1 MSRIEGE
8 SKYLVSVS
16 VYESYEEQKQN
27 KEVRSL
33 LPPPQNTFDLTVT
46 SNSEHFSVDTNN
58 DEEKMIFQNTIL
70 VPLMMKKMMKL
81 KIQLS

>member
-1 MSRIEGE
+1 MFQYPFMNHIKIRNRT
-8 SKYLVSVS
+8 KKLVLC
-16 VYESYEEQKQN
+16 Y
-27 KEVRSL
+27 
-33 LPPPQNTFDLTVT
+33 PPKNTFDLTVT

-81 KIQLS
+81 KIQLSQLNHILVMQQ